1 MNEENQVPKRFISI
15 KIYNLILFILD
26 LFDKENAKS
35 LFVLFD
41 VLMNIQVNYSRRK
54 IFFILFQD
62 FPYLF

>member
-41 VLMNIQVNYSRRK
+41 VLMNIQVNYSK
-54 IFFILFQD
+54 KNLFHFISRD